1 MNHGHHEGSCPH
13 CPPQPYM
20 DRFARQRLLDQD
32 LEERTARGVAA
43 AQRADERAVV
53 LARRQAL
60 VRRLASPIVYG
71 KGAKLDK
78 ILAGDADAASVYGSL
93 PPSAQAEW
101 RQAAAAVAAAAAG
114 GDRVAAHRGLEELAD
129 AHAGELI
136 DWEAPSSPAYDPH
149 ELAAMIP
156 RGPSG
161 LRPGR

>member
-78 ILAGDADAASVYGSL
+78 ILAGDADAATVFGSL
-93 PPSAQAEW
+93 PVGAQAEW
-101 RQAAAAVAAAAAG
+101 RRAAAECKAAEAG
-114 GDRVAAHRGLEELAD
+114 GDRLAARRALEELAD
-129 AHAGELI
+129 QHAAELA
-136 DWEAPSSPAYDPH
+136 DWEVPDGPTYDPYT
-149 ELAAMIP
+149 EAAKIP
-156 RGPSG
+156 RGPAG